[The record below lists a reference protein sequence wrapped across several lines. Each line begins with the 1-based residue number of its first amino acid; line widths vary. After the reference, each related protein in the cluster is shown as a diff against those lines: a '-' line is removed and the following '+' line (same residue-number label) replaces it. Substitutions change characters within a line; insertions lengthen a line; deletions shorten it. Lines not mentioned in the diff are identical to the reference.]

1 MGKLA
6 PSDASSKSGGLKRLR
21 DSAKSVSKL
30 QKSANSIKKDKEPA
44 PAPAKISDQTISGD
58 AKKPNKSA
66 RPSAKKRRFLQLLK
80 AKP

>member
-6 PSDASSKSGGLKRLR
+6 PSDASSKSAGGLKRLR

-30 QKSANSIKKDKEPA
+30 SKSANSIKKDKEPA
-44 PAPAKISDQTISGD
+44 PPPAKTSDLPIPGGD
-58 AKKPNKSA
+58 TKKSA

>member
-6 PSDASSKSGGLKRLR
+6 PSDASSKSDGGLKRLR
-21 DSAKSVSKL
+21 DLAKSVSKL
-30 QKSANSIKKDKEPA
+30 SKSANSIKKDKEPA
-44 PAPAKISDQTISGD
+44 PAKTSDLPMPGGD
-58 AKKPNKSA
+58 AKKSA